1 MYRIGFVF
9 YSNKY
14 RDESFHSD
22 TINKIGAGLEKCLL
36 LSAST
41 LNVLKMYMCKV
52 RFTSRSTKR
61 FQLKGQPS
69 HSINLRLL

>member
-1 MYRIGFVF
+1 M
-9 YSNKY
+9 
-14 RDESFHSD
+14 SFHGD
-22 TINKIGAGLEKCLL
+22 TINKIGAGLEKMFA
-36 LSAST
+36 SAMT